1 MQLPDSNER
10 FECCQCGA
18 CCTNIR
24 KLGTESRKQRVI
36 FRAPDDSEIGLPLW
50 QWETEQLQRIADERN
65 INVIIEPLQFFF
77 DKKSQRAVIVSWH
90 LNHGSCVFYRHGEC
104 TVYENR
110 PHVCRMFPLIRSDV
124 FEFKFG
130 RKPEFTKT
138 LCNADSGQKARDA
151 KNAEEFAAKMKA
163 YYGNSFD
170 VAVQND
176 FINYFIVT
184 KIKELAEKRI
194 IDPIVSP
201 RELALRRFE
210 KSGKIGFFDLLKE
223 NGADTEQLIASF
235 RSLRDAKSLVE

>member
-1 MQLPDSNER
+1 MNLPPVSEK
-10 FECCQCGA
+10 FECCRCGG

-24 KLGTESRKQRVI
+24 KLGTGSKEQRLI
-36 FRAPDDSEIGLPLW
+36 FRLPDDNNIGLPLW
-50 QWETEQLQRIADERN
+50 QWEAQQLQRIADERN

-77 DKKSQRAVIVSWH
+77 DKKSQRAVLVSWH
-90 LNHGSCVFYRHGEC
+90 LNHDSCMFYKPGEC

-110 PHVCRMFPLIRSDV
+110 PHVCRMFPLIKSAV

-138 LCNADSGQKARDA
+138 LCNADRGQKAYGA
-151 KNAEEFAAKMKA
+151 KNAKEFAAKMKA
-163 YYGNSFD
+163 YYGNSFG

-176 FINYFIVT
+176 FINYFIAT
-184 KIKELAEKRI
+184 KIKELAEQKI

-210 KSGKIGFFDLLKE
+210 KSEKVKFFDFLE
-223 NGADTEQLIASF
+223 EHDIDTKQLIESF
-235 RSLRDAKSLVE
+235 KSLRDAKSLLD